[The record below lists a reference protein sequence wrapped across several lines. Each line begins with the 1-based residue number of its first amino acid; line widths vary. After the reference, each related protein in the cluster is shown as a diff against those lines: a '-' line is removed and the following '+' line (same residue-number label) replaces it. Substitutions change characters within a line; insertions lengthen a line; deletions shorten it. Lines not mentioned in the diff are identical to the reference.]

1 MTICRNGAMQTNAV
15 LASIAI
21 AAAAATN
28 APPSAVKLPAV
39 AVATAEVDHPTKTN
53 LVEDV
58 ASTNVVM
65 KATATDVVPVK
76 VIYPDVASGD
86 FSMDEW
92 AEELA
97 EGAEQGLHVKNGQ
110 VLVVVRVE
118 LIDGEYQALTKV
130 RAKFRAIEF
139 LRYHYQD
146 LPSEFSAPCR
156 ILSCDL
162 DDEKCVA
169 VVAFRLKDLK

>member
-1 MTICRNGAMQTNAV
+1 MRFDLIIAFAAMPAALCCAALPHPSETNATVEVTEPVSTETNAV
-15 LASIAI
+15 VDVVATNIVSDV
-21 AAAAATN
+21 AATN
-28 APPSAVKLPAV
+28 
-39 AVATAEVDHPTKTN
+39 
-53 LVEDV
+53 
-58 ASTNVVM
+58 
-65 KATATDVVPVK
+65 VVPVK
-76 VIYPDVASGD
+76 VVYPDDASDD
-86 FSMDEW
+86 FSVDDW

-97 EGAEQGLHVKNGQ
+97 DKAKQGVHVKNGHA
-110 VLVVVRVE
+110 LVVVRLEPVE
-118 LIDGEYQALTKV
+118 GEHQSLTKL

-139 LRYHYQD
+139 LRYHYPS